1 MYKKYTYQREYVYK
15 LRKSIHIRID
25 MYRKWKKVY
34 ISTEICIQSIH
45 INTNRY
51 KIAEKIRNSLSVL
64 VTTMAQF
71 NPNIPWNDLPELPPS
86 VNLES
91 PDILKSCISA
101 MSELSRANALV
112 KILPNEEILINT
124 LPLQEARQSSEIEN
138 IVTTSDD
145 LYRAMASDKNRID
158 SNLKEVLRYREALWE
173 GVDSIREGSKL
184 NIQLFQQICS
194 RILDEKTKVRNDTVV
209 IENRATHQLIYRP
222 PTGYGNLIKLLTN
235 LERFINDTT
244 DGFQPLVKM
253 AVMHYQ
259 FEAIHPFMDGNGR
272 TGRILNILY
281 LVQQGLLD
289 LPILYLSRYF
299 IENRDQY
306 YRYLREVTE
315 NRSWEQWILFILA
328 AVEQTSKDTAE
339 KIESI
344 YSLIND
350 FMIKAR
356 GRTKALEREGF
367 VDLLFKWP
375 YCKINIVERGL
386 NCSRITAT
394 RYLNEIAALGLLE
407 RMKMGREYYYINR
420 DLVALLSE

>member
-1 MYKKYTYQREYVYK
+1 
-15 LRKSIHIRID
+15 
-25 MYRKWKKVY
+25 
-34 ISTEICIQSIH
+34 
-45 INTNRY
+45 
-51 KIAEKIRNSLSVL
+51 
-64 VTTMAQF
+64 MAQF

-86 VNLES
+86 ANLDA

-101 MSELSRANALV
+101 MAELARANALV

-173 GVDSIREGSKL
+173 GVSSIREGSRI
-184 NIQLFQQICS
+184 NIQLFQHICS
-194 RILDEKTKVRNDTVV
+194 RILDEKMKVRDDTVI
-209 IENRATHQLIYRP
+209 IENRATQQLIYRP

-235 LERFINDTT
+235 LERFINDTS
-244 DGFQPLVKM
+244 DGIQSLVKM

-281 LVQQGLLD
+281 LVNQGLLD
-289 LPILYLSRYF
+289 LPILYLSRFF
-299 IENRDQY
+299 IDNRDQY
-306 YRYLREVTE
+306 YRYLREVPE
-315 NRSWEQWILFILA
+315 NGSWEQWILFILS
-328 AVEQTSKDTAE
+328 AVEQTSKDTAD
-339 KIESI
+339 KIESV
-344 YSLIND
+344 YRLIND

-356 GRTKALEREGF
+356 GRTKAIEREGF

-375 YCKINIVERGL
+375 YCKISIVEREL
-386 NCSRITAT
+386 VCSRITAT
-394 RYLNEIAALGLLE
+394 RYLNEVAALGLLK
-407 RMKMGREYYYINR
+407 RVKMGREYYYINSEL
-420 DLVALLSE
+420 LVLLSG